1 MKAKYEKLPN
11 HYSNDL
17 RKLVKSMLTI
27 NEISRPS
34 LNEILGTIKNKLRE
48 IEYNVE
54 EKTQMFCKNDHIF
67 SGKS

>member
-1 MKAKYEKLPN
+1 
-11 HYSNDL
+11 
-17 RKLVKSMLTI
+17 MLTI

-34 LNEILGTIKNKLRE
+34 LNEILEIIKNKLRE

-54 EKTQMFCKNDHIF
+54 EETQMFCKNDNIF